1 MYGCGNSLTYFV
13 IKPKLLY
20 MKNLLWCANH
30 QPLTEQL
37 ESLNEMGNLL
47 FLKDIAPELMEQLS
61 NTPSDRDECKD
72 LADEISDVA
81 LEKDAKI
88 VQLGGSPLFLVMASP
103 IIGSGRM
110 IFADS
115 ERVSED
121 IPQPD
126 GSVKKIS
133 TFKHKGWI

>member
-1 MYGCGNSLTYFV
+1 MR
-13 IKPKLLY
+13 
-20 MKNLLWCANH
+20 NLLWCANH
-30 QPLTEQL
+30 TPTEEQL
-37 ESLNEMGNLL
+37 LSLKEMGNLF
-47 FLKDIAPELMEQLS
+47 FLKDINPELSQRLA
-61 NTPSDRDECKD
+61 NTPSNRSECKV
-72 LADEISDVA
+72 LADEISA
-81 LEKDAKI
+81 LAEKLEARI
-88 VQLGGSPLFLVMASP
+88 IQLGGSPLFLVMASP

-133 TFKHKGWI
+133 IFKHKGWV

>member
-1 MYGCGNSLTYFV
+1 VIIKVLGVKHKSKSL
-13 IKPKLLY
+13 I
-20 MKNLLWCANH
+20 MRNLLWCANH
-30 QPLTEQL
+30 QPLPEQL
-37 ESLNEMGNLL
+37 ESLNQMGNLL
-47 FLKDIAPELMEQLS
+47 FLKDIAPNLMIRLT
-61 NTPSDRDECKD
+61 NTPSNRDACKE

-81 LEKDAKI
+81 LENDAKI

-115 ERVSED
+115 DRISED

-133 TFKHKGWI
+133 TFRHKGWS

>member
-1 MYGCGNSLTYFV
+1 MR
-13 IKPKLLY
+13 
-20 MKNLLWCANH
+20 NLLWCANH
-30 QPLTEQL
+30 QPLPEQL
-37 ESLNEMGNLL
+37 ESLNKMGNLL
-47 FLKDIAPELMEQLS
+47 FLKDIAPNLMIRLT
-61 NTPSDRDECKD
+61 NTPSNRDACKE

-81 LEKDAKI
+81 LENDAKI

-115 ERVSED
+115 DRVSED

-133 TFKHKGWI
+133 TFRHKGWS

>member
-1 MYGCGNSLTYFV
+1 MR
-13 IKPKLLY
+13 
-20 MKNLLWCANH
+20 NLLWCANH
-30 QPLTEQL
+30 TPTSEQL

-47 FLKDIAPELMEQLS
+47 FLKDIAPQLAERLS
-61 NTPSDRDECKD
+61 NTPSKRNECAI
-72 LADEISDVA
+72 LADNISELA
-81 LEKDAKI
+81 EKHNAII
-88 VQLGGSPLFLVMASP
+88 VQLGGSPLFLVIAAGV
-103 IIGSGRM
+103 IGSGRM

-133 TFKHKGWI
+133 IFKHKGWI